1 MSEYIHQDDA
11 YEWVDNKRIEFAEQD
26 FAKVQAE
33 RDEWKRIAEMYFVPF
48 HEGGCPAS
56 RVAVENNRRLVHPR
70 SEQCDCGHDAYM
82 KAIDNG
88 W

>member
-11 YEWVDNKRIEFAEQD
+11 YAWLRDKEIEFAEQD

-33 RDEWKRIAEMYFVPF
+33 RDEWKRIATMYFHPF
-48 HEGGCPAS
+48 HDGGCPADPRS
-56 RVAVENNRRLVHPR
+56 IENNRRLVKPR

-82 KAIDNG
+82 KAINNEA
-88 W
+88 

>member
-33 RDEWKRIAEMYFVPF
+33 RDQLKLKVLELSTEVERL
-48 HEGGCPAS
+48 S
-56 RVAVENNRRLVHPR
+56 RELAR
-70 SEQCDCGHDAYM
+70 G
-82 KAIDNG
+82 
-88 W
+88 